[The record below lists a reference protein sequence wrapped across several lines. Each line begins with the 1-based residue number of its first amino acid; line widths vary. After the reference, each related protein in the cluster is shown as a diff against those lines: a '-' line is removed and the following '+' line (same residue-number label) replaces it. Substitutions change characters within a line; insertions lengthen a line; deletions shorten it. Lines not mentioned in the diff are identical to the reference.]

1 MLDFKKVTLESI
13 EILRPY
19 LYKSTNRLCDFSLGG
34 TVMWRDAFDTEYDI
48 YDGAL
53 YIKMRLH
60 DGRIAFTYPL
70 GKPFKE
76 TYKNL
81 VEYCTSTWQKLVFAI
96 VSAEEKDEIL
106 NFFPKAE
113 VSFERDYSDYVY
125 LGENLATFKGKKY
138 SGQRN
143 HINRFMHDNDIW
155 NFEEVSE
162 ANLPEIKAYF
172 EKYNNENAKESFTAI
187 AERNGVSDVLDNL
200 NIYGFKG
207 EALRVNGE
215 IVGFFLCEAV
225 YDTLIVHIEKCERGI
240 NGAYQMLAKE
250 EAVKY
255 CVGDLKYVNREDD
268 SGDEGLRKSKL
279 SYHPEFI
286 AEKYTVAV

>member
-1 MLDFKKVTLESI
+1 MIEFKKVTLESI
-13 EILRPY
+13 EVLRPY
-19 LYKSTNRLCDFSLGG
+19 LEKCTNRLCDFSVGG
-34 TVMWRDAFDTEYDI
+34 TVMWRDTFDTYYDI
-48 YDGAL
+48 YEGAL
-53 YIKMRLH
+53 YLRLRLQ
-60 DGRIAFTYPL
+60 DGRTAFTYPI

-81 VEYCTSTWQKLVFAI
+81 VEYCASTWDKLVFAI
-96 VSAEEKDEIL
+96 VSAEEKDDIL

-113 VSFERDYSDYVY
+113 ISFERDYSDYVY
-125 LGENLATFKGKKY
+125 LGESLATFKGKKY

-155 NFEEVSE
+155 NFEEVCE

-172 EKYNNENAKESFTAI
+172 EKYNTQNEKESFTAI
-187 AERNGVSDVLDNL
+187 AEKQNVRDALDHLDV
-200 NIYGFKG
+200 YRFSG

-225 YDTLIVHIEKCERGI
+225 YDTLIVHIEKCERSI

-250 EAVKY
+250 EAAKY
-255 CVGDLKYVNREDD
+255 CVGNLKYVNREDD

-279 SYHPEFI
+279 SYHPAFI
-286 AEKYTVAV
+286 AEKYTVTV

>member
-1 MLDFKKVTLESI
+1 MLNFKKVTIESAAL
-13 EILRPY
+13 LRPY
-19 LYKSTNRLCDFSLGG
+19 LSKSTNRLCDFSLGG
-34 TVMWRDAFDTEYDI
+34 TVMWREAFDMEYDI

-53 YIKMRLH
+53 YMKMRLH
-60 DGRIAFTYPL
+60 DGRVAFTYPL
-70 GKPFKE
+70 GKPLKE

-81 VEYCTSTWQKLVFAI
+81 LEYCSSTWQKLIFAI
-96 VSAEEKDEIL
+96 VSADEKDEIL
-106 NFFPKAE
+106 NFFPEAE
-113 VSFERDYSDYVY
+113 VEYERDYSDYVY

-155 NFEEVSE
+155 NFEEISE

-172 EKYNNENAKESFTAI
+172 GKYNSEYSKESFTAV
-187 AERNGVSDVLDNL
+187 AEIDAVYDALNNLD
-200 NIYGFKG
+200 IYAFKG

-225 YDTLIVHIEKCERGI
+225 YGTLIVHIEKCERNI

-250 EAVKY
+250 EAAKY
-255 CVGDLKYVNREDD
+255 CVGNLKYVNREDD

-279 SYHPEFI
+279 SYHPAFI
-286 AEKYTVAV
+286 AEKYTITV